1 MTLQRACHFVLIPIN
16 VTDNK
21 QSRDQSNPSM
31 KYTTITAYDDDR
43 PPIGVTDYRSAID
56 KDQEAWL
63 FRESTG
69 QLDLRL
75 DYYQGIFAKNIGG
88 KVWFPWAPHYADGGS
103 KCIR

>member
-1 MTLQRACHFVLIPIN
+1 
-16 VTDNK
+16 
-21 QSRDQSNPSM
+21 M

-43 PPIGVTDYRSAID
+43 PPIGVIDYRSAID

-75 DYYQGIFAKNIGG
+75 DYYQGVFAKNIGG